1 MSLSY
6 DDRDWDASLPDTC
19 IEEIFA
25 VAHILYRL
33 SGCVD
38 KLEAH
43 KFIDKW
49 LLSECEE
56 LEGVIPMQ
64 MIMDGEG
71 LVVLE
76 YLRDV
81 EQEHKK
87 SNGTGL
93 I

>member
-1 MSLSY
+1 MY
-6 DDRDWDASLPDTC
+6 DERDWDASLPDTV

-43 KFIDKW
+43 KFIDQW
-49 LLSECEE
+49 MLSECEE
-56 LEGVIPMQ
+56 LSGVVPMQ

-81 EQEHKK
+81 ELQARKDK
-87 SNGTGL
+87 GIGPD
-93 I
+93 

>member
-1 MSLSY
+1 MY
-6 DDRDWDASLPDTC
+6 DERDWDASLPDTI
-19 IEEIFA
+19 IEEVFA

-43 KFIDKW
+43 KFIDTW
-49 LLSECEE
+49 MFSECEE
-56 LEGVIPMQ
+56 LQGVVPMQ

-81 EQEHKK
+81 ELGHKVDK
-87 SNGTGL
+87 GEGPN
-93 I
+93 